1 MAWTGLVLAP
11 MSRRTDRDRP
21 FPRRHPRAPGVGFGP
36 ALSLVALFAVSAC
49 STPPRSPLPT
59 EGPTLSAESGSGQ
72 ALFSGERVLEN
83 VGMLVAA
90 GSRRP
95 GSPSASR
102 AANWIVDELRA
113 MGAEVEV
120 WDGGPAESDLSDASI
135 RAVVGILEGE
145 SADPVLL
152 VARYDTLP
160 GERDGRGPK
169 TVASATGAAV
179 VLELGRVLARV
190 SRPYS
195 IWLVLLEGDG
205 LAGGPES
212 VQISSQSSE
221 ALVFPGSHAAA
232 AELEARQLIER
243 VRLAIFL
250 GFLPGPKFVLER
262 DLRSHRMYRETFW
275 QSAKSLDGTSM
286 FPATDTFSSPQAGH
300 LAFLARGVRP
310 TVALIGQYDEVLG
323 GGGAGSP
330 ETLESLPDTAEF
342 ERLGRVTLDAID
354 RITRRLGRIEAF
366 AKSPLGEAPA
376 VDAMDSLPVED
387 NGPEELPDS
396 SKSGLD

>member
-1 MAWTGLVLAP
+1 MN
-11 MSRRTDRDRP
+11 RRTGREQP
-21 FPRRHPRAPGVGFGP
+21 FPRGHPRAQGVWFGP
-36 ALSLVALFAVSAC
+36 ALSLIALFALSAC

-59 EGPTLSAESGSGQ
+59 EGPTLSAKSGSGQ
-72 ALFSGERVLEN
+72 TLFSGERVLEN
-83 VGMLVAA
+83 LGMLVAE

-95 GSPSASR
+95 GSLSATR
-102 AANWIVDELRA
+102 AANWIVDELQA

-120 WDGGPAESDLSDASI
+120 WGGGPAESDLSDASI
-135 RAVVGILEGE
+135 GAVVGILEGE

-169 TVASATGAAV
+169 ILASATGAAV

-190 SRPYS
+190 SRRYS
-195 IWLVLLEGDG
+195 IWLVFLEGDG

-212 VQISSQSSE
+212 AQISSQSPE

-250 GFLPGPKFVLER
+250 GFLPGPKFVVER

-275 QSAKSLDGTSM
+275 QSAKLLDGTSM

-310 TVALIGQYDEVLG
+310 TVALIGRYDEVL

-330 ETLESLPDTAEF
+330 ETLGSLPDAAEF

-376 VDAMDSLPVED
+376 AGAMDSLPVED
-387 NGPEELPDS
+387 DGPERLPDS

>member
-1 MAWTGLVLAP
+1 
-11 MSRRTDRDRP
+11 
-21 FPRRHPRAPGVGFGP
+21 
-36 ALSLVALFAVSAC
+36 
-49 STPPRSPLPT
+49 
-59 EGPTLSAESGSGQ
+59 
-72 ALFSGERVLEN
+72 VLEN
-83 VGMLVAA
+83 LGMLVAE

-95 GSPSASR
+95 GSLSATR
-102 AANWIVDELRA
+102 AANWIVDELQA

-120 WDGGPAESDLSDASI
+120 WGGGPAESDLSDASI
-135 RAVVGILEGE
+135 GAVVGILEGE

-169 TVASATGAAV
+169 ILASATGAAV

-190 SRPYS
+190 SRRYS
-195 IWLVLLEGDG
+195 IWLVFLEGDG

-212 VQISSQSSE
+212 AQISSQSPE

-250 GFLPGPKFVLER
+250 GFLPGPKFVVER

-275 QSAKSLDGTSM
+275 QSAKLLDGTSM

-310 TVALIGQYDEVLG
+310 TVALIGRYDEVL

-330 ETLESLPDTAEF
+330 ETLGSLPDAAEF

-376 VDAMDSLPVED
+376 AGAMDSLPVED
-387 NGPEELPDS
+387 DGPERLPDS